1 MVLKSS
7 WNASMTKD
15 STNGIKPIGAPR
27 IQKLVLGV
35 RKQGGINMSNPCGD
49 QATHFVN

>member
-15 STNGIKPIGAPR
+15 CTNGIEPIGAPR
-27 IQKLVLGV
+27 IQKLVLRV
-35 RKQGGINMSNPCGD
+35 RKHGRTNMFNYCGN